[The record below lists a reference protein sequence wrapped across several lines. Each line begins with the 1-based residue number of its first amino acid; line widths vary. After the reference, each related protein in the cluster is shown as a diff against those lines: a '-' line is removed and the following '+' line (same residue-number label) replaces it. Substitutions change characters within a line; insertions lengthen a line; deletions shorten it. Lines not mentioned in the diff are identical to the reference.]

1 MVVKENRNIIN
12 VGRSLINDIIIED
25 PYVSKMHCQFI
36 KDDNGNII
44 LIDIDSQNGTYVN
57 AQKIRNKVVL
67 QKNDVVRIG
76 NTTLPWLTYF
86 NFNIIDEGEVMPEK
100 PINFLVLTILSAIF
114 CNLPLGIVSFVYAS
128 KVDALYYNKQ
138 YEQAR
143 DSALKAKIYCWIA
156 FVLGVLTYLIYIICM
171 IYVN

>member
-25 PYVSKMHCQFI
+25 PYVSKMHCQFV

-67 QKNDVVRIG
+67 QRNDIVRIG
-76 NTTLPWLTYF
+76 NTTLPWRTYF
-86 NFNIIDEGEVMPEK
+86 NLYDGDGNMLPEK
-100 PINFLVLTILSAIF
+100 PTNFLVWTILSTIF
-114 CNLPLGIVSFVYAS
+114 CNLPVGIVSFVYAS
-128 KVDALYYNKQ
+128 KVDELYYNKR
-138 YEQAR
+138 YEQAK
-143 DSALKAKIYCWIA
+143 DAALKAKIYCWIA